1 MSAAGEV
8 DPDTLEERVRVGAS
22 RLIACRPAV
31 RRVEPLTCDVWRVD
45 FTDGWQLVAKHQL
58 FGWLTAGTAYD
69 LLEVERHILDLLGEA
84 GCAVPRVL
92 GVDCQAQLIFLEY
105 CGDQTLDDVVQEVPA
120 ETRKRY
126 GLRLV
131 EIFIEIEEV
140 FRERGEEL
148 RFRAAPQA
156 DETQLGKAWRLA
168 GRQARRGMELL
179 LGRCPDRPRRLL
191 DEMLGWLGDRSA
203 SLGSTDYN
211 ARNVVVDPS
220 SGRLS
225 FIEFAKIGWDWP
237 ERRLVQYATSLGA
250 GRPRGNFEGLL
261 GGEEVEYY
269 AARIGDAGA
278 ARALDGHHL
287 VFHLNAAALLC
298 GALVRAEERE
308 SGSLLQAWRN
318 PRQRLER
325 LLCALITPLSADPLA
340 VELRSAFCRVEDVDR
355 IATQKSKEK

>member
-1 MSAAGEV
+1 MSAAGAV
-8 DPDTLEERVRVGAS
+8 DPDTLEERIRTGVS
-22 RLIACRPAV
+22 RLVAGRPVV

-45 FTDGWQLVAKHQL
+45 FANGRRLVVKHQL
-58 FGWLTAGTAYD
+58 FGWLTEGTAYD
-69 LLEVERHILDLLGEA
+69 LLEVERRVLDLLGDA

-92 GVDCQAQLIFLEY
+92 GVDGQAQLIFLEY
-105 CGDQTLDDVVQEVPA
+105 CGDQTLDDVVQEAP
-120 ETRKRY
+120 EEIHRRY
-126 GLRLV
+126 GQRLV
-131 EIFIEIEEV
+131 EEFTRVEEA
-140 FRERGEEL
+140 FRQRREEL
-148 RFRAAPQA
+148 RSRVAPQA
-156 DETQLGKAWRLA
+156 DEGQLEEAWRLA
-168 GRQARRGMELL
+168 GMQARRGMELL
-179 LGRCPDRPRRLL
+179 LGRCPDRTRGLL
-191 DEMLGWLGDRSA
+191 DEMLGWLGDRDA

-261 GGEEVEYY
+261 GGEEVEFY

-287 VFHLNAAALLC
+287 VFHLNAVALLC
-298 GALVRAEERE
+298 GALARPEEKE
-308 SGSLLQAWRN
+308 SGPLLQAWKN

-325 LLCALITPLSADPLA
+325 LLCALTAPLSADTLA
-340 VELRSAFCRVEDVDR
+340 AELRNAFCRVEDVDR
-355 IATQKSKEK
+355 MITQESRRN